1 MKFFY
6 CVRAAH
12 LVVASVDQNAVIYD
26 LPSNRFQTNS
36 RLTCVSDS
44 TDQDQSS
51 DADSE
56 VRAEGTKKKNELGTN
71 GPLSMRNQQ
80 NQPINSTSIEDAM
93 LVNKHLFILFSH

>member
-12 LVVASVDQNAVIYD
+12 TPVTNVDQTAVIYD
-26 LPSNRFQTNS
+26 LQSNRFQTDNPLLS
-36 RLTCVSDS
+36 STDS

-56 VRAEGTKKKNELGTN
+56 VRTERVKADTNSNGQTPQEG
-71 GPLSMRNQQ
+71 S
-80 NQPINSTSIEDAM
+80 IDSTSN
-93 LVNKHLFILFSH
+93 LR

>member
-12 LVVASVDQNAVIYD
+12 SPVTNIDQNAVIFD
-26 LPSNRFQTNS
+26 LQSNRFQ
-36 RLTCVSDS
+36 SDNPLLSSTES

-56 VRAEGTKKKNELGTN
+56 VRTERATADTNTN
-71 GPLSMRNQQ
+71 GQTPQEESVD
-80 NQPINSTSIEDAM
+80 STSN
-93 LVNKHLFILFSH
+93 LR